1 MRGDD
6 CLVLAIDVG
15 TSGVKAVL
23 ASSRHGIVGSRQRS
37 YPLHTPRPGWVEQDP
52 MEIRAALVAA
62 TRELLDA
69 STSATTDIE
78 GVVLTAQMF
87 SVQPVDAAGEPVG
100 PMLSWLDQRAAGE
113 AADLAL
119 RVPPGRQFEA
129 AGSVVTAKDIVP
141 RILWLRHQAPDT
153 WARSSWLLDC
163 KEAMI
168 AWMTGRAVTDAAGAS
183 AYRLTDHRAADWDP
197 VLCELLGVPLD
208 RLPEVAPATS
218 VAGGLRPRAA
228 AAMGLPV
235 GLPVFVGAGDVPAS
249 QVGSGAIHPGD
260 AHLSL
265 GTAIYLGFHTDVPLD
280 DPARSLGIL
289 GHAIP
294 DAWILWLEI
303 ATGGAALTWITR
315 ALGDPARPDAVI
327 DHTLIERLVSSVADD
342 TDDLLFAPW
351 LSGERVPLFDD
362 DARGAFVGLALRH
375 GRAHLVRAVMEGVA
389 YQIRWAYE
397 YGLAY
402 GVAPGSVRAVG
413 GGGLGDAWLGII
425 ADTLGRPIEVVDAPQ
440 DAAALGAAAMAFVGL
455 GVWPAFDTVADHV
468 RVARTIIPETER
480 ARRRDQGFARFRTL
494 HDALAPIFR
503 DLVAAANDR
512 GDR

>member
-1 MRGDD
+1 M
-6 CLVLAIDVG
+6 LAIDVG

-23 ASSRHGIVGSRQRS
+23 ASSTLGIVGSRQRS

-52 MEIRAALVAA
+52 LEIRAALVAA
-62 TRELLDA
+62 TRDLLDT
-69 STSATTDIE
+69 STSATADIA
-78 GVVLTAQMF
+78 GIVLTAQMF
-87 SVQPVDAAGEPVG
+87 NLQPVDATGEPVG

-113 AADLAL
+113 AAGLAL
-119 RVPPGRQFEA
+119 RVSPDRQFQA

-141 RILWLRHQAPDT
+141 RIHWLRQRAPDT
-153 WARSSWLLDC
+153 WSRTSWLLDC
-163 KEAMI
+163 KEAVV

-183 AYRLTDHRAADWDP
+183 AYRLTDHRATGWDRA
-197 VLCELLGVPLD
+197 LCELLSVPPD
-208 RLPEVAPATS
+208 RLPEVAPATA
-218 VAGGLRPRAA
+218 VAGGLLPGAA
-228 AAMGLPV
+228 TAMGLPA
-235 GLPVFVGAGDVPAS
+235 GLPVFVGTGDVPAS
-249 QVGSGAIHPGD
+249 QVGSGAIRPGD

-265 GTAIYLGFHTDVPLD
+265 GTAIYLGFHVDAPLG
-280 DPARSLGIL
+280 DPAHQLGVL
-289 GHAIP
+289 GHAVP

-315 ALGDPARPDAVI
+315 ALGDPTLPDGVV
-327 DHTLIERLVSSVADD
+327 DHAHIERLVRSAEGD

-362 DARGAFVGLALRH
+362 GARGAFVGLALRH

-402 GVAPGSVRAVG
+402 GVMPGSVRAVG

-440 DAAALGAAAMAFVGL
+440 DAAALGAAALAFVGL
-455 GVWPAFDTVADHV
+455 EAWPAIDAVATQV
-468 RVARTIIPETER
+468 RVARVIEPDAER
-480 ARRRDQGFARFRTL
+480 ACRRDQGFARYRTL
-494 HDALAPIFR
+494 HAALAPIVR
-503 DLVAAANDR
+503 DLVATANDR
-512 GDR
+512 ADP